1 LGPQDD
7 QIERLRAGEAAACEL
22 FVREHAVGLYGWLYR
37 LTGRREEAEDL
48 AQEALAAFWQSI
60 RRKRPPV
67 AAGVWLFSIARN
79 LWREHCRRENGRPQP
94 QRDVLETVPAAGPS
108 ASEAVEHEEMVRA
121 LEAAVAELAIEFREV
136 FSLRAW
142 HGLEYAEIA
151 AIQGVS
157 PNLVRWRFFRAR
169 KQLRARLSRWFS
181 TCEKSH
187 DQSKR

>member
-7 QIERLRAGEAAACEL
+7 QIERLAAGDVAACEE
-22 FVREHAVGLYGWLYR
+22 FVRQHARQLYGWLYR

-48 AQEALAAFWQSI
+48 AQDALAAFWQSI

-67 AAGVWLFSIARN
+67 AARVWLFSIARN
-79 LWREHCRRENGRPQP
+79 LWRERCRGRHARPET
-94 QRDVLETVPAAGPS
+94 RHDALETVAAPGQS
-108 ASEAVEHEEMVRA
+108 AAEALEHEEMVRA

-142 HGLEYAEIA
+142 HDWPFAEIA
-151 AIQGVS
+151 ALQGVS

-169 KQLRARLSRWFS
+169 KQLRARLSRWFDV
-181 TCEKSH
+181 CEQSH
-187 DQSKR
+187 D